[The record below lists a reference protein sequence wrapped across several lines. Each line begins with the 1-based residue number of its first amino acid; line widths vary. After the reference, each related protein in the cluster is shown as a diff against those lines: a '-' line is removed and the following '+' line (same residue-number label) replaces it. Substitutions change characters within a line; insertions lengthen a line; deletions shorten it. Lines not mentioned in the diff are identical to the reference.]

1 MIGQINRLD
10 NSQFDAWITKPKGR
24 LFFVDG
30 GSSGPTHN
38 NNDGLSPNTPKQTL
52 TAALALATSGADDV
66 IYVLNYGSNG
76 KAAEPSWPV
85 TISKDMVHLLGVQSM
100 ENSKWPVIQPDD
112 DNHALDITGQRVEV
126 ATLEVGGGATKA
138 AIHVGSAGGI
148 WAAYL
153 HDLWFGF
160 TGDSAGQDGV
170 YVAAGEDAP
179 YLTVDNCLFGNSLT
193 RYGVHIAGNA
203 TRGMIGTRYGNTFR
217 LVPNIAIY
225 AAGAVG
231 LAAIRNN
238 LIALPSD
245 TAGYGITMSVNTSG
259 TIVDGNRAGYQIA
272 AMTNNPFRDLSV
284 TANHWVVN
292 YQQGLTVA
300 PVTI

>member
-1 MIGQINRLD
+1 MIGQIQRLD
-10 NSQFDAWITKPKGR
+10 NSQSNKWIAKPKGR

-38 NNDGLSPNTPKQTL
+38 NNDGLTPNTPKQTL

-66 IYVLNYGSNG
+66 VYVLNYGSNG
-76 KAAEPSWPV
+76 RNAEPAWPV
-85 TISKDMVHLLGVQSM
+85 TVSKDLVHLIGVQSM
-100 ENSKWPVIQPDD
+100 ENSKWPVVKPDD
-112 DNHALDITGQRVEV
+112 DNHALDITGHRVEV

-153 HDLWFGF
+153 HDLWFGV

-179 YLTVDNCLFGNSLT
+179 YLMVEDCQFGSYVT
-193 RYGVHIAGNA
+193 RYGVLVDGNA
-203 TRGMIGTRYGNTFR
+203 TRGMIGYKQGNFFKSA
-217 LVPNIAIY
+217 NIAINIAG
-225 AAGAVG
+225 AAGLTG
-231 LAAIRNN
+231 ILNN
-238 LIALPSD
+238 VFGLPSD
-245 TAGYGITMSVNTSG
+245 TAGYAITMSATSSG
-259 TIVDGNRAGYQIA
+259 TVIDGNRAAYQIA